1 MFTVQVPSWAGNTQR
16 WTRPSL
22 TSGCLCNP
30 ALVEQNQIILPA
42 SPCSP
47 CHATPP
53 SFSLIPWG
61 LISRRAPRL
70 FPEQLPSWAPS
81 RLAFRGISPRKCVAS
96 LCPLQPSLRPQ
107 LPPVGLQ
114 VCALL
119 SRFLSVLGLIWLL
132 SAGVPRGHRLFTS
145 LSFHGDEH
153 IDLKGVGSFAPSFK
167 TDTR

>member
-22 TSGCLCNP
+22 ISGCLCNP

-81 RLAFRGISPRKCVAS
+81 RLAFRGVSPQMRGLPLPPAALLAPTAPSRWPAGLCSPEPVPQCSGSDLVAKRRGSPRA
-96 LCPLQPSLRPQ
+96 QTFHF
-107 LPPVGLQ
+107 PVI
-114 VCALL
+114 
-119 SRFLSVLGLIWLL
+119 SW
-132 SAGVPRGHRLFTS
+132 
-145 LSFHGDEH
+145 
-153 IDLKGVGSFAPSFK
+153 
-167 TDTR
+167 